1 MVDDSG
7 PQGSK
12 AGADAGG
19 TSDRLL
25 PKGRLEAFSDG
36 VFAIV
41 VTLLVLELE
50 VPRAHERLWHELA
63 QGWPAF
69 LGYLVSFAFI
79 GGSWISHS
87 NMTRFIKAT
96 DDILMRLNLLLL
108 LFVSFLPFTTNLM
121 ATHLNDPGEGL
132 AVVVFGLN
140 LTLAA
145 LLVSV
150 VVGYAGH
157 TPSLAADDVA
167 EEELPVVREGAA
179 DGARH
184 PCRGDRRRRLPPG
197 GRGDRLSRR
206 LRAPARRPPV
216 ARPPTQDDPKA
227 AALTSVRIYA
237 RARGTSRR
245 TGSGSMARTSR
256 DRYRGTR

>member
-121 ATHLNDPGEGL
+121 ATHLNDPREGL

-167 EEELPVVREGAA
+167 EEELRSFERERRTALVILAAATGVAVFLPVVAVTVFLAVSVLLLVDPLWRA
-179 DGARH
+179 
-184 PCRGDRRRRLPPG
+184 RRRKTNRKQPL
-197 GRGDRLSRR
+197 
-206 LRAPARRPPV
+206 
-216 ARPPTQDDPKA
+216 
-227 AALTSVRIYA
+227 
-237 RARGTSRR
+237 
-245 TGSGSMARTSR
+245 
-256 DRYRGTR
+256 